1 MDENYTGS
9 GVGDLMVWAK
19 AHAGGLP
26 ADRAEVRAR
35 ALESGTYEGTAKHPF
50 PVADRAEYL
59 AAVRAEGIAR
69 RSLKAPVGRIL
80 LSAIK
85 GIQET
90 VNRERLTQHLKNPR
104 LIPDGARAP
113 GHGALIDL
121 PIVVKRGGEI
131 FIHDGHHRL
140 CASYL
145 RGDTSARVRYIDLDA
160 DADADAETPR

>member
-85 GIQET
+85 GIQAT
-90 VNRERLTQHLKNPR
+90 VNRERLTQHLKDPR
-104 LIPDGARAP
+104 LIPDGTRAP

-121 PIVVKRGGEI
+121 PIVVKRGGEYYL
-131 FIHDGHHRL
+131 HDGHHRL
-140 CASYL
+140 TAAHL
-145 RGDTSARVRYIDLDA
+145 RGEVDARVRLVDLDDQSSA
-160 DADADAETPR
+160 G